1 MCAGMG
7 THESASEGIATGGA
21 LDRDGGGGGARALAE
36 AGGGAAA
43 AATAAAADVGD
54 RAEPASCEDCR
65 WVIDSLPRW
74 SDHDA
79 VTLPREAM
87 CACAE
92 CGAAALLSSDGLAI
106 QENEKWV
113 AGG

>member
-1 MCAGMG
+1 MPSAMCAGMG
-7 THESASEGIATGGA
+7 THESASEGTETGGA
-21 LDRDGGGGGARALAE
+21 LERDGGGGGGERALAE

-43 AATAAAADVGD
+43 AATAAAAADVGD
-54 RAEPASCEDCR
+54 RAEPASCDDCR

-87 CACAE
+87 CA
-92 CGAAALLSSDGLAI
+92 
-106 QENEKWV
+106 
-113 AGG
+113 